1 MSNPIA
7 AESQAEAQ
15 IQQAAGASGPDGK
28 PRSLGRDAMHEL
40 VRRPLFIVSVILIAL
55 FLLMAAFPS
64 LFTGTDPRD
73 CDLGRSRQA
82 PSSQAWFGFDS
93 LGCDV
98 YANTIYGA
106 RSSILVGLTT
116 TICVAVIGTFLG
128 TIAGFYGGRTDS
140 IMSRFADIFFGIPFL
155 LGALLVLTTFPSEV
169 DTPAWQT
176 IGKVVLAMTLLGWP
190 TVLRLMRSSVIQV
203 RSSDFV
209 EAARSLGASGSRL
222 IRRHVVP
229 NSISPVIAYSTIALG
244 GFIVAEA
251 SLSFLG
257 IGLQPPVIS
266 WGAQISSAVPWI
278 RVAPHMLF
286 FPALFLSLCV
296 LSFMMFGDAV
306 KDALDPKLR

>member
-7 AESQAEAQ
+7 AAADSENQILEA
-15 IQQAAGASGPDGK
+15 AKASGQNGK
-28 PRSLGRDAMHEL
+28 PRSLGRDAWHEL
-40 VRRPLFIVSVILIAL
+40 VRRPLFIVSAVLIIL
-55 FLLMAAFPS
+55 FLLMAVFPQ
-64 LFTGTDPRD
+64 LFTSVDPRA
-73 CDLGRSRQA
+73 CDLGRSRQG
-82 PSSQAWFGFDS
+82 PSSEAWFGYDS

-106 RSSILVGLTT
+106 RSSIAVGLTT
-116 TICVAVIGTFLG
+116 TILVTLVGGLLG
-128 TIAGFYGGRTDS
+128 VLAGFYAGITDTLLSRT
-140 IMSRFADIFFGIPFL
+140 ADIFFGIPFL

-176 IGKVVLAMTLLGWP
+176 IAKVVGTLTVLGWP

-229 NSISPVIAYSTIALG
+229 NSISPVIAYATIALG

-251 SLSFLG
+251 ALSFLG

-278 RVAPHMLF
+278 RVAPFMLF
-286 FPALFLSLCV
+286 FPALFLSVCV
-296 LSFMMFGDAV
+296 LSFMMLGDAV